1 MVVYG
6 HKINQA
12 ARVFSKKLNEQLSP
26 LGMYN
31 AQWGVILR
39 LFEQGPC
46 TQTELSDYLCVEPP
60 TMTRTLARM
69 AELGWIVR
77 EKGTDRRERKV
88 CLTMAASEKFRSW
101 QQASDELEAKALLNI
116 DEQELAVFNRVIE
129 QMMINL
135 LRKDEKDEVVE

>member
-12 ARVFSKKLNEQLSP
+12 ARVFSKQLNERLSP
-26 LGMYN
+26 LGLYS

-39 LFEQGPC
+39 LSEHGAC

-69 AELGWIVR
+69 AESGWIVR
-77 EKGTDRRERKV
+77 ETGADRRERKV
-88 CLTMAASEKFRSW
+88 CLTKAASEKFRSW
-101 QQASDELEAKALLNI
+101 QQASDELEAKALQNI

-129 QMMINL
+129 QMMNNL
-135 LRKDEKDEVVE
+135 SRKEVKDE